1 MVAPIRELA
10 NTLFSTSFTTLQSN
24 PMAQL
29 PSNMDMDVNI
39 DIIRGRSASSSQIS
53 FGESL
58 THSAALSTPYHK
70 RMKIQNNLLN
80 KDKQEPV
87 ESFELSYASGNEQKG
102 KIVRQATDN
111 SPQEGTQCVHNETP
125 ALNSTPNPQGTG
137 ITDNNNDT
145 CHLQEV
151 FDIQLPYDIN

>member
-102 KIVRQATDN
+102 KIVRQAIDN